1 MYNII
6 YEHLVNNNQLSDSQW
21 GFCPGRST
29 VCALL
34 SVTHDW
40 FAELECGREICA
52 VFFDYRRAID
62 SVPTCPC
69 WKSRKIFI
77 LTGLS

>member
-1 MYNII
+1 MYNIT
-6 YEHLVNNNQLSDSQW
+6 YNHLVNNNQLSDSQW
-21 GFCPGRST
+21 GFHSGRST

-52 VFFDYRRAID
+52 VFFDYCKAFN
-62 SVPTCPC
+62 SVPHLPLLE
-69 WKSRKIFI
+69 KLENI
-77 LTGLS
+77 LTAPS